1 MKKLSRRTFL
11 HGMGVSMALPFLE
24 AMHSGRAL
32 GAPTAVPK
40 RFVAINIPLSFI
52 PENFFPSQAGA
63 DYALSPYLKIGEA
76 LKNDFSV
83 ISGTS
88 HPGVDGGHSAEK
100 SFLTGAPSPGSR
112 SFKNTIS
119 FDQYLAER
127 VGESTRFASLTLGE
141 NTLSWSANGVAIP
154 PETSP
159 RRLYSKLFLSGS
171 AKEVAAAENGL
182 KDGRSIMDAVLA
194 EAREME
200 RSVSAADREKLDQY
214 FTAVRATEQR
224 LEKMQ
229 KWNQTPKPRVQQTPP
244 GEIPAA
250 DLVGTLRAY
259 FEVIRLALETD
270 TTRVLALGG
279 TGYGVVPKIQGVQLG
294 YHGLSHHG
302 KNPEMLAQLELIERA
317 TLGAFFEFLANLKS
331 VSEGPGTLLSNTQI
345 FLGSNLG
352 NASGHITTNLPVV
365 LAGGGYKHGRHLAFD
380 PKNNYPLSNMFV
392 SIAHQMGLETNA
404 FAKSTGPMAGLV

>member
-11 HGMGVSMALPFLE
+11 HGVGVSMALPFLE
-24 AMHSGRAL
+24 AMYSGRAL
-32 GAPTAVPK
+32 GAPTAAPK

-52 PENFFPSQAGA
+52 PENFFPSEAGT
-63 DYALSPYLKIGEA
+63 DYALSPYLKLGEA
-76 LKNDFSV
+76 LKSDFSV

-88 HPGVDGGHSAEK
+88 HAGVDGGHSAEK
-100 SFLTGAPSPGSR
+100 SFLTGAPSPGAR

-119 FDQYLAER
+119 FDQHLAER

-171 AKEVAAAENGL
+171 PKEVAAAENDL

-200 RSVSAADREKLDQY
+200 RSVSSADREKLDQY

-229 KWNQTPKPRVQQTPP
+229 KWNQTPKPRVQQASP

-259 FEVIRLALETD
+259 FEVMRLALETD

-317 TLGAFFEFLANLKS
+317 TLGAFFEFLASLKS

-392 SIAHQMGLETNA
+392 SIAHQMGLETNT
-404 FAKSTGPMAGLV
+404 FARSTGPMAGLV

>member
-24 AMHSGRAL
+24 AMQSGRAL
-32 GAPTAVPK
+32 GTPTTAPK

-52 PENFFPSQAGA
+52 PENFFPSEAGA
-63 DYALSPYLKIGEA
+63 DYGLSPYLKLGEA
-76 LKNDFSV
+76 LKSDFSV

-119 FDQYLAER
+119 FDQHLAER
-127 VGESTRFASLTLGE
+127 VGESTRFASLTMGE

-171 AKEVAAAENGL
+171 PKEVAAAENDL

-194 EAREME
+194 EAKEME
-200 RSVSAADREKLDQY
+200 RSVSSADREKLDQY

-229 KWNQTPKPRVQQTPP
+229 KWNQTPKPRVQQASP

-259 FEVIRLALETD
+259 FEVMRLALETD

-317 TLGAFFEFLANLKS
+317 TLSAFFEFLASLKS
-331 VSEGPGTLLSNTQI
+331 VSEGSGTLLSNTQI

-352 NASGHITTNLPVV
+352 NASGHITTNLPIV